1 MPRHCFLT
9 IMQMVMPRSH
19 SCRSFWLDG
28 HFSGSK
34 FETSRIDIDSPVIS
48 ELHTVLSLTN
58 SDNSVIAIDDA
69 RMFLGHHNCRSRC
82 LNIVTLTCLQSFI
95 FFAVEHLEANAIP
108 KYRKLHT
115 LCACTNLIG
124 AFKLAVI

>member
-1 MPRHCFLT
+1 
-9 IMQMVMPRSH
+9 MPRSH

-34 FETSRIDIDSPVIS
+34 FETSRIDIDSPVIR

-69 RMFLGHHNCRSRC
+69 RMFLGHHNCRSLSQYC
-82 LNIVTLTCLQSFI
+82 YIDL
-95 FFAVEHLEANAIP
+95 
-108 KYRKLHT
+108 
-115 LCACTNLIG
+115 
-124 AFKLAVI
+124 LAVVYFFFLQWNI